1 MPHGVSFAIRLR
13 GTIIYPLPL
22 SIDYKSKFSGL
33 NEHKKRGFHWLA
45 WWNDKPEFL
54 WRYV

>member
-22 SIDYKSKFSGL
+22 SFDYKSKFSGL